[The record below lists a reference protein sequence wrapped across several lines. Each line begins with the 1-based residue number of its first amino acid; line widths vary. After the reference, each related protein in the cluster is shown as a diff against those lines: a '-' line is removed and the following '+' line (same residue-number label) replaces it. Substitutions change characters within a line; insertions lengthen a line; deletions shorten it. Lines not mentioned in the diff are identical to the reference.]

1 MQNLSLKM
9 SQAAAQNKAE
19 ISAGKVNA
27 GIDKNASGEQNA
39 TFKMVLSK
47 QVQSQQTPAK
57 QATAQPS
64 KAQQTT
70 DKATTDKVTADK
82 AALENNVETSALHAK
97 RKAKAL
103 NSQHNATTPI
113 GDDKKTNSINADI
126 SLQGNPDSLSVDQT
140 KLEANTSFGNKDE
153 VDTKSEN
160 VNINSQDSSTI
171 ALSAVALVP
180 VMNNIPL
187 INTQVTSA
195 TTEPKL
201 TSQFRS
207 QVATVIEDSPSKQYN
222 LDAMLSNAMSQSK
235 NVNMSE
241 RSIAEA
247 KVTLEDLV
255 STAKSGQ
262 SGAAVKEVIIPTGL
276 QPSAQ
281 VNVTSSSQQ
290 VASANV
296 INAYPGKAGWDQAVS
311 QKVVWMVG
319 AGQQSATLT
328 LNPPDLG
335 PLQVVINVHND
346 QADAT
351 FISNNAEVRQALQD
365 GMSNLRD
372 KMSES
377 GLQLGQANVSSGQ
390 QSQQQFNQAMQ
401 NRQSSSAN
409 NANALLP
416 LEKTTGMATLSR
428 ISNGLVDTFA

>member
-1 MQNLSLKM
+1 MQNLSLQM
-9 SQAAAQNKAE
+9 AQLATQNKAE

-27 GIDKNASGEQNA
+27 VMDKNASAEQNA

-57 QATAQPS
+57 QAATQPG
-64 KAQQTT
+64 KAQKMT
-70 DKATTDKVTADK
+70 DKATTDKEAV
-82 AALENNVETSALHAK
+82 ENNVEAAALHAK
-97 RKAKAL
+97 RKAKAI
-103 NSQHNATTPI
+103 NGQHILTTPI

-126 SLQGNPDSLSVDQT
+126 ALISNPDSPSVYQT
-140 KLEANTSFGNKDE
+140 KLEAITSFGNKDE

-160 VNINSQDSSTI
+160 VNINLQDSSAI
-171 ALSAVALVP
+171 ALSAATLALG
-180 VMNNIPL
+180 MNSNPL
-187 INTQVTSA
+187 VNTQVTTA

-201 TSQFRS
+201 SSQFSS
-207 QVATVIEDSPSKQYN
+207 QVATEVEDSPSKQYD
-222 LDAMLSNAMSQSK
+222 LDAMLSNAISQSK
-235 NVNMSE
+235 NINISE
-241 RSIAEA
+241 RSIVEP
-247 KVTLEDLV
+247 KVALEDLV
-255 STAKSGQ
+255 NTAKFGQ
-262 SGAAVKEVIIPTGL
+262 LDAVAKEVIMPTGL

-281 VNVTSSSQQ
+281 VNVTSSVQQ
-290 VASANV
+290 VAIASV
-296 INAYPGKAGWDQAVS
+296 VNAYPGRAGWDQAIS

-335 PLQVVINVHND
+335 PLQVMINVHND
-346 QADAT
+346 QTDAT
-351 FISNNAEVRQALQD
+351 FISNNAEVRQALLD

-401 NRQSSSAN
+401 SQHTSPAN
-409 NANALLP
+409 NENALLP
-416 LEKTTGMATLSR
+416 LEKTTGTTTLSR

>member
-262 SGAAVKEVIIPTGL
+262 SDAAVKEVIIPTGL